1 MSGIQ
6 TATRSQTN
14 SFTEARLRAVM
25 PEVGADFTNMAGAAI
40 ISFATAQR
48 WTEELTFVLQTQAAR
63 GLPGSAQLPGP
74 RADRAR
80 LPRQQRRHGARK
92 RQAGGIDYYALPEG
106 TTASLFVDLDDSS
119 RNIMEVRLYT
129 RQRGW
134 GTGTAVAGDP
144 VRDRVYS
151 KDGYGVIRGKDR
163 RLAMT
168 ELRLIE
174 TVHPTKEGLKDF
186 QALMGIDA
194 DQGRAGR

>member
-1 MSGIQ
+1 VSGIQ

-48 WTEELTFVLQTQAAR
+48 WSEELTFVLQKQAAR
-63 GLPGSAQLPGP
+63 GFQVQLRCPG
-74 RADRAR
+74 RATIALDYRVSSDGTVR
-80 LPRQQRRHGARK
+80 ESG
-92 RQAGGIDYYALPEG
+92 QAGGIDYYALPEG

-129 RQRGW
+129 QQRGW

-151 KDGYGVIRGKDR
+151 KEGYGFVRGK
-163 RLAMT
+163 
-168 ELRLIE
+168 IG
-174 TVHPTKEGLKDF
+174 PWP
-186 QALMGIDA
+186 
-194 DQGRAGR
+194 